1 VALRVKS
8 RALTL
13 KGSCELSMEHPDKAE
28 QYFLEAI
35 NIMMDGVTQTND
47 YWLAHHRT
55 DVRYHRIYI

>member
-1 VALRVKS
+1 
-8 RALTL
+8 
-13 KGSCELSMEHPDKAE
+13 MEHPDKAE